1 MQNNNGHP
9 TNIFKILLLISMVL
23 KLSSWLPPQI
33 ASRGCFTVEL
43 SIYWHNS
50 HLTGTVFLWPVR
62 WWEPTC
68 CPSTPE
74 KSCTSSRN
82 ACSGSVISHQYWPCC
97 QNANRYYTSILYL
110 LRWNNKSLLFS
121 QSLLFLRIIDLTFH
135 IIIQDDIFCH
145 VWHFSEHQTPSCRPT
160 SIL

>member
-1 MQNNNGHP
+1 MCEWPWYMQNYIGHP
-9 TNIFKILLLISMVL
+9 TNIFKILLLISMFL
-23 KLSSWLPPQI
+23 KLSSWLPPQR

-50 HLTGTVFLWPVR
+50 HLTGTVFLWLVR

-82 ACSGSVISHQYWPCC
+82 ACSGSVISHHICHV
-97 QNANRYYTSILYL
+97 ANIPIDTVYCILYL
-110 LRWNNKSLLFS
+110 LMTTLIVFNNNRLG
-121 QSLLFLRIIDLTFH
+121 LTFH
-135 IIIQDDIFCH
+135 IILQHDIFCH
-145 VWHFSEHQTPSCRPT
+145 
-160 SIL
+160 